1 MGRTAGT
8 RPVAEP
14 FVHHLRIRYAECDP
28 QGVVFNAHYLAYVDD
43 TISAMWRT
51 AFGSYQVMLDRGVDI
66 VVAEAQLRFLD
77 AARFDEEIEI
87 ETAVTHLGTTSL
99 RTHYRFVRA
108 GKLLLT
114 ATLRHVFVQEGTSLK
129 TPIPDWARA
138 GLEQWLLPEFDPMAA
153 PD

>member
-1 MGRTAGT
+1 M
-8 RPVAEP
+8 
-14 FVHHLRIRYAECDP
+14 RIRYAECDP

-43 TISAMWRT
+43 TISAMWRA
-51 AFGSYQVMLDRGVDI
+51 AFGSYQAMLDRGVDI

-87 ETAVTHLGTTSL
+87 EATVTHLGTTSL
-99 RTHYRFVRA
+99 RTHYRFLRA

-114 ATLRHVFVQEGTSLK
+114 ATLRHVFVHEGTSTK

-138 GLEQWLLPEFDPMAA
+138 GLEQWLLPDHSSSSASGGLSGHA
-153 PD
+153 PTR